1 MTPPKGVGDA
11 SGAIR
16 SRPSLRLSGPEF
28 GPVPYTSKGCH
39 WPVMTNTERA
49 QKMSQGFIPRIA
61 FENEDDEST
70 VYLALLHYARTLT
83 GNMLMGSMGAVSEL
97 AHAVEL
103 IKEISENAH
112 ARQTFG
118 PIPTDDDLSAFLDNG
133 DENK

>member
-1 MTPPKGVGDA
+1 
-11 SGAIR
+11 
-16 SRPSLRLSGPEF
+16 
-28 GPVPYTSKGCH
+28 
-39 WPVMTNTERA
+39 
-49 QKMSQGFIPRIA
+49 MSNAFIPRIA

-103 IKEISENAH
+103 IKEISESAH

-118 PIPTDDDLSAFLDNG
+118 PIPTDEDLSAFLENG